1 MNILEFV
8 AKCGFPADNIIRLMR
23 QRRVR
28 RRVEEPS
35 TSSSSG
41 TQTEQPPPRISTIT
55 RRVAT
60 RYSSS
65 QANNGDGSAPP
76 VNRVR
81 FNLAPTVNIDRPS
94 TTDRFNDALQR
105 RMERLSQA
113 RLTARRARPTR
124 VTPVEPSQSLNNRP
138 PSNDIHRVASSL
150 SYSDLLDNPLGPTTR
165 FRSSRLEGWNVDL
178 TNGPEPMD
186 SVDIPSS
193 DDDSSTDSEVSA
205 ISFAISSSFE
215 LPQTESSTESMDD
228 EAPLAAS
235 TSSSGHE
242 E

>member
-1 MNILEFV
+1 LWLNLEFL
-8 AKCGFPADNIIRLMR
+8 ADNIIRLMR
-23 QRRVR
+23 QRRLR
-28 RRVEEPS
+28 RRVQEPS

-41 TQTEQPPPRISTIT
+41 TQTEQPPPRVSTIT

-60 RYSSS
+60 RFSSS
-65 QANNGDGSAPP
+65 QANNREGSTPP

-94 TTDRFNDALQR
+94 TDRFNDALQR

-124 VTPVEPSQSLNNRP
+124 QTPVEPSQSLNNHP

-150 SYSDLLDNPLGPTTR
+150 SFSDLLDNPRGPTTR
-165 FRSSRLEGWNVDL
+165 YRSSRLEGWNVDL
-178 TNGPEPMD
+178 TNDLELMD
-186 SVDIPSS
+186 VVDIPSS

-215 LPQTESSTESMDD
+215 LPQTESSTESNDD
-228 EAPLAAS
+228 LEAPLAAS
-235 TSSSGHE
+235 TPSSGHE